1 MSQKNKTWLFLLPLL
16 VFAGVLVMLYGR
28 LGKPTDVQMN
38 TALERSVPTFSL
50 PMLSDTSIILTNEQ
64 LPKEPYLLNVWGS
77 WCPTCVAEHP
87 MLMQL
92 SQQGVT
98 MVGVNYRDDLSDALG
113 YLNDHGDPFVLSIQD
128 GDGTL
133 ALDLGLTGAPETFVV
148 DSDGII
154 RQHILGEVAKAN
166 WSARIQP
173 CLQALQTKANN
184 LHEVCQ

>member
-64 LPKEPYLLNVWGS
+64 LPNVWGS

-148 DSDGII
+148 GGDGII
-154 RQHILGEVAKAN
+154 RQHILGEVAEAN

-184 LHEVCQ
+184 LHEVFQ

>member
-1 MSQKNKTWLFLLPLL
+1 MKKKNKKWLFLLPLL
-16 VFAGVLVMLYGR
+16 AFFGVLVMLYGR

-38 TALERSVPTFSL
+38 TALQRSVPDFHL
-50 PMLSDTSIILTNEQ
+50 PMLSDTSVMLTSQQ
-64 LPKEPYLLNVWGS
+64 LPKEPYLLNIWGS
-77 WCPTCVAEHP
+77 WCPTCIVEHP

-98 MVGVNYRDDLSDALG
+98 MVGVNYKDELSNALD
-113 YLNDHGDPFVLSIQD
+113 YLNEHGDPFLLSVQD
-128 GDGTL
+128 SDGTL

-154 RQHILGEVAKAN
+154 RQHILGEIAQAN

-173 CLQALQTKANN
+173 CLQALQSKASN
-184 LHEVCQ
+184 LQEVCQ

>member
-1 MSQKNKTWLFLLPLL
+1 
-16 VFAGVLVMLYGR
+16 
-28 LGKPTDVQMN
+28 
-38 TALERSVPTFSL
+38 
-50 PMLSDTSIILTNEQ
+50 
-64 LPKEPYLLNVWGS
+64 
-77 WCPTCVAEHP
+77 

-148 DSDGII
+148 DGDGII